1 MYFRNYEL
9 RKTWLDKYLK
19 STLLQYPSTSNMVN
33 RPKHFSNP
41 NSGTFT
47 IFLITG
53 KAIEY
58 EKFYLSD
65 MRNLKTVC

>member
-9 RKTWLDKYLK
+9 RKTWLDKCLK

-33 RPKHFSNP
+33 RLKHFSNL
-41 NSGTFT
+41 NGGTFT

>member
-33 RPKHFSNP
+33 RPRHFSNL